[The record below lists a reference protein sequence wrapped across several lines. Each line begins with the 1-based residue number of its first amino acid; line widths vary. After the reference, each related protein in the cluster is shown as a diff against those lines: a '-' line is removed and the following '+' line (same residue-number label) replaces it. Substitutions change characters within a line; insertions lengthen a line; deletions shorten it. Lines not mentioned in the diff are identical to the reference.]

1 MLCNHGFIFMCEP
14 VNRKEDS
21 LLILEYQHH
30 PHLTVLRC
38 SGRIVHG
45 DGADTLLRAVMSQ
58 EGPNLQV
65 DLGKIEAID
74 ASGLGTLVALE
85 RWACERDKNLMFTNI
100 SKRVLD
106 AIEIT
111 RLTPILLAGSEA
123 EGRDDAA

>member
-1 MLCNHGFIFMCEP
+1 MLTLDF
-14 VNRKEDS
+14 
-21 LLILEYQHH
+21 QHH

-58 EGPNLQV
+58 DGRNLQV
-65 DLGKIEAID
+65 DLGNVDTID

-85 RWACERDKNLMFTNI
+85 RWANERGKNLQFTNI

-111 RLTPILLAGSEA
+111 RLTPFLLAGSEA

>member
-1 MLCNHGFIFMCEP
+1 MCEP
-14 VNRKEDS
+14 ETTMEDR
-21 LLILEYQHH
+21 LLTLEFQHH

-45 DGADTLLRAVMSQ
+45 DGAETLLGAVMRH
-58 EGPNLQV
+58 EGHNLQV
-65 DLGKIEAID
+65 DLANVETID

-85 RWACERDKNLMFTNI
+85 RWAREHDTQLQFTNI

-111 RLTPILLAGSEA
+111 RLTPILLADSQA
-123 EGRDDAA
+123 EGNAA

>member
-1 MLCNHGFIFMCEP
+1 MLT
-14 VNRKEDS
+14 
-21 LLILEYQHH
+21 LEFQHY

-45 DGADTLLRAVMSQ
+45 DGADTLLRAVMSL
-58 EGPNLQV
+58 ESRDLQI
-65 DLGKIEAID
+65 DLGNVSTID

-85 RWACERDKNLMFTNI
+85 RWAIERDRQLQFINI

-111 RLTPILLAGSEA
+111 RLTPILLPDSIAA
-123 EGRDDAA
+123 GRDDAA